1 MGVIANYQLLGDRE
15 LGQLLEISN
24 RENYLK
30 FVEELQERDDFI
42 LLDIGKM
49 WDALHFI
56 FCGIGAGTPI
66 EGYPLSEAVVGQYVI
81 CEDYFVSY
89 TDRERVR
96 KIVRALENVDYKKII
111 CNIDVDS
118 CKERGVYP
126 NIWNKSKEE
135 IITDLMEVFE
145 NMKKFYREAYE
156 NRKNILI
163 SIY

>member
-66 EGYPLSEAVVGQYVI
+66 ECRL
-81 CEDYFVSY
+81 
-89 TDRERVR
+89 
-96 KIVRALENVDYKKII
+96 
-111 CNIDVDS
+111 
-118 CKERGVYP
+118 
-126 NIWNKSKEE
+126 
-135 IITDLMEVFE
+135 
-145 NMKKFYREAYE
+145 
-156 NRKNILI
+156 
-163 SIY
+163 